1 MARNIP
7 GIDGTTATGLFV
19 SIGTFSY
26 VQRLQVRKVG
36 GRCTGM
42 CIHHSNGTIEVL
54 GQWDPS
60 QDSTISDIYTKD
72 NGIIKSVNFHLSGS
86 IASSYVEDITIGLV
100 DKVLLVDGNTKV
112 FFMNQ
117 VWYLRQL

>member
-7 GIDGTTATGLFV
+7 AIDGTIATGLFV

-26 VQRLQVRKVG
+26 VQRLQIRKVG

-42 CIHHSNGTIEVL
+42 CIHHSNDTIEVL

-60 QDSTISDIYTKD
+60 QYSTISDIYTKD
-72 NGIIKSVNFHLSGS
+72 NGIVTSIHFHLSGS
-86 IASSYVEDITIGLV
+86 IASSYVEDITVGYL
-100 DKVLLVDGNTKV
+100 DKESFVKSCVSNTKV

-117 VWYLRQL
+117 V